1 MLHFYFFKYWSRGLV
16 GLMIFFVV
24 GYFGLFTFSLFAISN
39 QQQQSMSESAML
51 SVTPQL
57 QQTLLNSPQT
67 QNTYKKSVQ
76 LFGEI
81 QKLKENNQDTTKL
94 ETLYADSV
102 KDLTNQHTKDAENKL
117 QTIETVIAGINLTLS
132 VTPSL
137 VPSGTEETTI
147 TPAPSGAIPSGA
159 VDTFIAS
166 DSAEPN

>member
-1 MLHFYFFKYWSRGLV
+1 
-16 GLMIFFVV
+16 
-24 GYFGLFTFSLFAISN
+24 
-39 QQQQSMSESAML
+39 MSESAML

-137 VPSGTEETTI
+137 VPSGTFQAALLIRLLHQIQQRLTKFKR
-147 TPAPSGAIPSGA
+147 IPLLPVQILQKMFA
-159 VDTFIAS
+159 
-166 DSAEPN
+166 